1 MGRHSLDQWTPPIRN
16 ASESDELNFKY
27 EDAAIYENL
36 VAIGQPDGSVTVVDL
51 DKGLHAEFQ
60 VYEHFGGIPFRWCD
74 ILMNKHYI
82 VCASVE
88 SNQKVKVFSHS
99 GDRLNKFFPLPNGR
113 PYMISDH
120 KVLILS

>member
-1 MGRHSLDQWTPPIRN
+1 MSDGTE
-16 ASESDELNFKY
+16 SEELEFKY
-27 EDAAIYENL
+27 EHAASYENL

-60 VYEHFGGIPFRWCD
+60 VYEHLRRTGGWDDLPFRPSDLPFRWSD

-82 VCASVE
+82 ICASVE
-88 SNQKVKVFSHS
+88 ESQVKVYSHS
-99 GDRLNKFFPLPNGR
+99 GEQLNFSLPNGR